1 MNYTE
6 QIDVRDQFNPS
17 TGVFDVGYKEE
28 DQGTYVFFFSAYKW
42 KNVMTDIHDSHFQYI
57 EIHKNGKAIQ
67 KTWEQAPNSENN
79 GSNTIGMVTVNLKI
93 GDKINLWNDAEEQ
106 IYVRNNDYPLTFMGY
121 KI

>member
-28 DQGTYVFFFSAYKW
+28 DQGTYAFFFSAYKYL
-42 KNVMTDIHDSHFQYI
+42 NNDIHDSHSQSI
-57 EIHKNGKAIQ
+57 EIHKNGENIQ
-67 KTWEQAPNSENN
+67 TTWEQAPNSKNY

-93 GDKINLWNDAEEQ
+93 GDKINLWNDADEQ
-106 IYVRNNDYPLTFMGY
+106 IYVRNNYYPLTFMGY